1 MRFAYTADLHLSGY
15 SQDKIVDNLPER
27 VYEIKT
33 SIYGI
38 ATYCGQK
45 EINTIIIGGDL
56 LHNKSLIYS
65 LAQNILLDFFRS
77 FPKIHFILIDGNHDL
92 SGKGENVVSSL
103 RVFNEP
109 NVARIA
115 EATYGKGIFPF
126 WKDETRILFV
136 PYSTKMVEQIKTNS
150 ADYLVAHFGLNEGTL
165 NSGVSIISD
174 IGAKDLIG
182 KYKVCLLGHYHK
194 PQDLKNEKIQIYYVG
209 SPTQKD
215 WGEKHEEKRFL
226 IVDTGNG
233 TVESIPTVG
242 YKKHFEIIVSKENK
256 QEMFEKAKELSADGH
271 YVKIVTKDKATD
283 WKEISKSLKTE
294 ERTSISFSDKSE
306 VDITNR
312 GITSSMSTED
322 KLNRYLE
329 IKEIPKEKWGFY
341 KERAFEIISTTAER
355 VK

>member
-33 SIYGI
+33 AIYEIGN
-38 ATYCGQK
+38 YCIQNK
-45 EINTIIIGGDL
+45 IDTIVIGGDL

-65 LAQNILLDFFRS
+65 LAQNILLDYFRA
-77 FPKIHFILIDGNHDL
+77 FPTIKFVLIDGNHDL
-92 SGKGENVVSSL
+92 SGKGENVVSAL
-103 RVFNEP
+103 RVFNEK
-109 NVARIA
+109 NVFRMEDANCHDGQIM
-115 EATYGKGIFPF
+115 Y
-126 WKDETRILFV
+126 V
-136 PYSTKMVEQIKTNS
+136 PYSTTMVEIIKKSS
-150 ADYLVAHFGLNEGTL
+150 AEYLIAHFGLNEGTL
-165 NSGVSIISD
+165 NSGVSIVSD
-174 IGAKDLIG
+174 IGAKNLIG
-182 KYKVCLLGHYHK
+182 RYKVCLLGHYHK
-194 PQDLKNEKIQIYYVG
+194 PQKLENEKIQIYYVG

-226 IVDTGNG
+226 VVDTDTG
-233 TVESIPTVG
+233 VIDSIPTVG

-256 QEMFEKAKELSADGH
+256 QEMFEKAKELSAEGH
-271 YVKIVTKDKATD
+271 YVKLVTKDKATD

-329 IKEIPKEKWGFY
+329 IKEIPKENWSKY
-341 KERAFEIISTTAER
+341 KEKAFGIISETAE
-355 VK
+355 KGK

>member
-33 SIYGI
+33 SVYEIGN
-38 ATYCGQK
+38 YCIQN
-45 EINTIIIGGDL
+45 EIDKIIIGGDL

-65 LAQNILLDFFRS
+65 LAQNILLDFFRDFS
-77 FPKIHFILIDGNHDL
+77 KIDFLLIDGNHDL
-92 SGKGENVVSSL
+92 SGKGENVVSAL

-109 NVARIA
+109 NVHR
-115 EATYGKGIFPF
+115 FS
-126 WKDETRILFV
+126 DVETSENVLFV
-136 PYSTKMVEQIKTNS
+136 PYSTKMVEQIKKNS
-150 ADYLVAHFGLNEGTL
+150 SDYLVAHFGLNEATL
-165 NSGVSIISD
+165 NSGVSIVSD
-174 IGAKDLIG
+174 ISAKELIG
-182 KYKVCLLGHYHK
+182 RYKVCLLAHYHK
-194 PQDLKNEKIQIYYVG
+194 PQVLRNEKIQIYYVG

-226 IVDTGNG
+226 DVDTHTNIIN
-233 TVESIPTVG
+233 SIPTVG
-242 YKKHFEIIVSKENK
+242 YKKHFELTITKENK
-256 QEMFEKAKELSADGH
+256 QEMFEKAKELSAEGH
-271 YVKIVTKDKATD
+271 YVKLVTKDKATD
-283 WKEISKSLKTE
+283 WKEISKSLDTK

-329 IKEIPKEKWGFY
+329 IKGIPKEKWATY
-341 KERAFEIISTTAER
+341 KEKAFNIISETSER
-355 VK
+355 TK

>member
-65 LAQNILLDFFRS
+65 VAQNILLDYFRD
-77 FPKIHFILIDGNHDL
+77 FPDINFLLIDGNHDL
-92 SGKGENVVSSL
+92 SGKGENVVSAL
-103 RVFNEP
+103 RVFNEK
-109 NVARIA
+109 NVYRMEDANCHDGQIM
-115 EATYGKGIFPF
+115 Y
-126 WKDETRILFV
+126 V
-136 PYSTKMVEQIKTNS
+136 PYSTTMVETIKKHS
-150 ADYLVAHFGLNEGTL
+150 AEYLIAHFGLNEGTL
-165 NSGVSIISD
+165 NSGVSIVSD

-226 IVDTGNG
+226 VVDTGNG
-233 TVESIPTVG
+233 TIESIPTVG
-242 YKKHFEIIVSKENK
+242 YKKHFELIVDKENK
-256 QEMFEKAKELSADGH
+256 QEMFEKAKELSSGGH
-271 YVKIVTKDKATD
+271 YVKLVTKDKATD
-283 WKEISKSLKTE
+283 WKEISKSLDTK

-329 IKEIPKEKWGFY
+329 IRGIPKENWGKY
-341 KERAFEIISTTAER
+341 KTKAFEIISATAE
-355 VK
+355 KAK